1 MPPLEP
7 YRQTLDYTYAL
18 GLYPALEALSRAP
31 QRVRRVLLGTK
42 LREDAACQKLISLC
56 GQHRIRTET
65 ADRLLRRL
73 SGKDNCF
80 AAAVVEKAGEALRDD
95 APRHLV
101 LHQPADAGNAGTIL
115 RTALGFGYR
124 DIAVIPPAVDIF
136 DPHVI
141 RASMGALFSLRIGFF
156 DSMESYLAQ
165 NPGRRLYLFML
176 DGSLPLQEAVLSAPS
191 APLSL
196 VFGNEGS
203 GLPAAF
209 ASLGTA
215 VRIEQSKAIDSLNL
229 AVAAG
234 IGMHAFRQTKG

>member
-80 AAAVVEKAGEALRDD
+80 AAAVVSKSGKKPCLGS
-95 APRHLV
+95 PRHLV
-101 LHQPADAGNAGTIL
+101 LHHPSDAGNAGTIL

-215 VRIEQSKAIDSLNL
+215 VRIEQGEDIDSLNL

-234 IGMHAFRQTKG
+234 IGMHAFRQLKG